1 MSQECATERLLGR
14 RPASGDRDA
23 YRGLFLDPAVGGWLR
38 PSPMAPYTEAD
49 VERMLREDERHWED
63 HGFGPWVLVDR
74 ESGSVVGRGGLWWTE
89 LDGRLEVELPWAIRS
104 DLWGRGLATDAARA
118 AAEWAAEL
126 GFREVIALI
135 LPQNTASRRVAEK
148 AGFRAAGEAER
159 AGAAHIVYRLA
170 LSE

>member
-1 MSQECATERLLGR
+1 MKQECATERLLGR
-14 RPASGDRDA
+14 RPQPEDRGA
-23 YRGLFLDPAVGGWLR
+23 YSELFLDPAVGDWLR
-38 PSPMAPYTEAD
+38 PAPMAAYTELD

-63 HGFGPWVLVDR
+63 HGFGPWALVER

-104 DLWGRGLATDAARA
+104 SLWGRGLATDAATA

-126 GFREVIALI
+126 GFHEVIALI
-135 LPQNTASRRVAEK
+135 LPQNLASRRVAEK
-148 AGFRAAGEAER
+148 VGFRAGGEAER
-159 AGAAHIVYRLA
+159 AGIMHIVYRLG